1 MDVSWPVFLAVVLAA
16 YVVPGPD
23 FAVIL
28 RSSTRSV
35 RAGVAAAV
43 GAQLGLCLHMLLAV
57 VGVSAVLAAHP
68 GALVVVRVLGGGYLL
83 YLGGR
88 LVLGSFRHA
97 PGARGPAET
106 GTSFAQALLTNLTN
120 PKAILFFASVLPQFV
135 GDGGLPVAVQVLVLG
150 TVDVVVGFVPWAV
163 VVLLGSG
170 LAGWLATDVVRQW
183 WDRVTGVIL
192 AALGG
197 TLVAQGR

>member
-35 RAGVAAAV
+35 RAGFAAAA
-43 GAQLGLCLHMLLAV
+43 GAQLGLCVHMLLAV

-68 GALVVVRVLGGGYLL
+68 GALVVVRLLGGLYLL

-88 LVLGSFRHA
+88 LVLGSLRRRPTGPSPA
-97 PGARGPAET
+97 DTGA
-106 GTSFAQALLTNLTN
+106 SFAQALLTNLTN
-120 PKAILFFASVLPQFV
+120 PKAVLFFASVLPQFV
-135 GDGGLPVAVQVLVLG
+135 GGGGLPVAAQVLLLG
-150 TVDVVVGFVPWAV
+150 AVDVVAGFVPWTV

-170 LAGWLATDVVRQW
+170 LARWLATDVVRRW
-183 WDRVTGVIL
+183 WDRVTGVVL

-197 TLVAQGR
+197 ALVAEGR